1 VVVRRSRD
9 RSYAGRRP
17 MSLLS
22 RTIMFSSML
31 LVAFVILVPF
41 GYVFVASMQVL
52 GKSGLSWGNWSQLFE
67 TVPVARYMGNS
78 AILSISAA
86 VMVVLLS
93 SAAGFGFA
101 KLRFP
106 GSQIIL
112 VFCAATIAVPV
123 ISVIIPEY
131 VNFGKAGLL
140 NTYPGTVLVYVAF
153 NLGLGT
159 FFFASYFRS
168 LPDSLM
174 ESAIVDGASYVRA
187 YWRIMLPL
195 AVPAIMT
202 VGVLVFIVVWNDL
215 LTALLFMP
223 GLSTRTIAVALA
235 TLTSERVNNLGEVTA
250 GALMS
255 AVPTVLVYV
264 FFQRYLVRGLT
275 LGAVQ

>member
-1 VVVRRSRD
+1 MVVNRSRY
-9 RSYAGRRP
+9 RGYAGRRP
-17 MSLLS
+17 MGTLS
-22 RTIMFSSML
+22 RAIMFCAML
-31 LVAFVILVPF
+31 LIAFVILVPF
-41 GYVFVASMQVL
+41 VYVVIASMQVL

-86 VMVVLLS
+86 VVVVLLS
-93 SAAGFGFA
+93 SVAGFAFA

-106 GSQIIL
+106 GSQLIL
-112 VFCAATIAVPV
+112 VLCIATIAVPV

-131 VNFGKAGLL
+131 VNFGKASLL

-168 LPDSLM
+168 LPESLM
-174 ESAIVDGASYVRA
+174 ESAIVDGASYVRT

-195 AVPAIMT
+195 SVPAIMT

-223 GLSTRTIAVALA
+223 GLNTRTIAVALA
-235 TLTSERVNNLGEVTA
+235 TLTSEHVNNLGEVTA
-250 GALMS
+250 GVLVS

>member
-1 VVVRRSRD
+1 MTAR
-9 RSYAGRRP
+9 GRTQPGRKP
-17 MSLLS
+17 MRLLS

-31 LVAFVILVPF
+31 LIAFVIVAPF
-41 GYVFVASMQVL
+41 VYVFIASMQAV
-52 GKSGLSWGNWSQLFE
+52 GTPGLSWGNWSQLFG
-67 TVPVARYMGNS
+67 TIPVARYMGNS
-78 AILSISAA
+78 AILAVSSA
-86 VMVVLLS
+86 VVVVLLS
-93 SAAGFGFA
+93 SVAGFGFA

-106 GSQIIL
+106 GSQAIL
-112 VFCAATIAVPV
+112 ICCAATIAVPV

-131 VNFGKAGLL
+131 VNFGKAHLL

-174 ESAIVDGASYVRA
+174 ESAIVDGASYART
-187 YWRIMLPL
+187 YWGIMLPL

-235 TLTSERVNNLGEVTA
+235 TLTSEHVNNLGEVTA
-250 GALMS
+250 GALVS
-255 AVPTVLVYV
+255 AVPTVMVYA